1 MSATFAAAAAPTP
14 TPTLILPDSVT
25 GPDAGAVVDDPLEL
39 GAFTRWSTAADGVRL
54 GESTLQV
61 SGMVCA
67 ACADIVEQAMSVVPG
82 IVSARVSA
90 AAQRATVRWDPART
104 SISALLAAVRAAGYG
119 AVPDAAAPGRALR
132 EAEGRLA
139 LWRFFV
145 AAFCTM
151 QVMMFATP
159 SYLADPGTLAPDLAQ
174 LLNWGSWVLSLP
186 VLLFSSGPFFAGAWR
201 GLRQRRMVMDVPVAL
216 GIVVTFVASTGASF
230 DPGGPFGSEVYF
242 DSLTMFVSFLLGG
255 RWLELRARH
264 RALQALEAALA
275 RMPRSAWRLAADGS
289 VETVSVQR
297 LRPGDRV
304 RVPAGEA
311 IPADGELLR
320 GHTQADESL
329 LSGESAPVPKAP
341 GAALV
346 GGSLNLGAPIEMR
359 VERTGADSRYEA
371 ILALMRDAATQRPSL
386 ARVADRW
393 AGPFV
398 WVVLLL
404 AAGAAAAWSLIDP
417 SRAVWVAVSVL
428 IVTCLC
434 ALSLAVPAAFTAA
447 AGGLARRGVLLQ
459 RLDAIEG
466 LARMQHLF
474 IDKTGTLTEGRLRL
488 ADVRPTGLM
497 PQAEALALAAS
508 LASWSQHPFA
518 QALVA
523 AGSGSVAGCAW
534 TAVAE
539 VPGAGVQAV
548 DPAGRHWQLGSA
560 AWIGAALPAGARVG
574 LACDSRLQAAF
585 DFDEAPRDDAAD
597 ALARLRADGVQ
608 VTLLSGD
615 TPARAARLA
624 ALLGISEAVGGASPQ
639 AKLELIA
646 AAQGRGQRVAM
657 VGDGI
662 NDAPVLA
669 RADVSLAMGQGA
681 LVARAGADAVIVSN
695 RLGDLVLA
703 RRTARR
709 ALAIAHQNIAW
720 AAAYNAAC
728 IPLALAGWLPPWAA
742 GLGMAA
748 SSLLVV
754 GNSMRLQR

>member
-428 IVTCLC
+428 IVTCPC

-508 LASWSQHPFA
+508 LASWSQHPLA

-624 ALLGISEAVGGASPQ
+624 ALLGLSEAVGGASPQ

-754 GNSMRLQR
+754 GNALRAGR

>member
-428 IVTCLC
+428 IVTCPC

-508 LASWSQHPFA
+508 LASWSQHPLA

-754 GNSMRLQR
+754 GNALRAGR